1 MAVTKTLTKA
11 TPYNKDSK
19 VQQWL
24 FEMKYEEGDK
34 TLDEETGE
42 YTYAA
47 NYYTSTMSTSIL
59 ASETLPDGSTQ
70 INFTPKAEASWTLA
84 QLIALCPTDVWD
96 DIFDNQ
102 YDNVITN
109 PPDVP
114 VADPSY
120 VIPE

>member
-11 TPYNKDSK
+11 IPYNKDSK

-24 FEMKYEEGDK
+24 FEMKYEEGADA
-34 TLDEETGE
+34 T
-42 YTYAA
+42 
-47 NYYTSTMSTSIL
+47 YYTSTMSTSIP

-70 INFTPKAEASWTLA
+70 INFTPKAEGEWTLA
-84 QLIALCPTDVWD
+84 QLTALCPTDIWD

-114 VADPSY
+114 VADPDF
-120 VIPE
+120 VIPS